1 MRRSHIRFVAAAGL
15 AAVAALSLPS
25 AKANHVPVP
34 PDHQATE
41 KDFHPSHFSASSVN
55 ITNKFLPI
63 VPGTTFTLSGT
74 ANRGGGGNAHEVI
87 FTATEVTKVVNGIRT
102 QVLWD
107 RDIQEG
113 VLVEEELA
121 FWAQDDLGNVWL
133 FGEYPEEHEG
143 ASVTAPSTWLSG
155 VAESKAGVLMRV
167 DPKVNTS
174 NYEQGNAPSVEF
186 LDLAR
191 VHAVD
196 QSTCGPTGCYEGVLV
211 IDEWDP
217 NQQPQDGHQ
226 FKFHAPGVGI
236 VQVTA
241 RGGDEQETLILTE
254 HRSLTPEELA
264 AANTRALELD
274 RRAYGMQPGVYGGTE
289 PALVRCPPAT
299 GQPPAAPPAD
309 CVTAPAYPAP
319 AGPPAPEPAP

>member
-1 MRRSHIRFVAAAGL
+1 MSRSRIRFVAAAGL

-25 AKANHVPVP
+25 ARANHVPVP

-41 KDFHPSHFSASSVN
+41 KDFHPSHFSENSVN
-55 ITNKFLPI
+55 ITNGFLPAP
-63 VPGTTFTLSGT
+63 PGTTFTLSGT
-74 ANRGGGGNAHEVI
+74 ANRGGGGNAHEVV
-87 FTATEVTKVVNGIRT
+87 FTVTELTKVVNGVRT

-113 VLVEEELA
+113 ELVEEELA
-121 FWAQDDLGNVWL
+121 FWAQDDFGNVWL

-143 ASVTAPSTWLSG
+143 GTVTAPSTWLAG
-155 VAESKAGVLMRV
+155 VLESTAGVLMRV

-174 NYEQGNAPSVEF
+174 RYEQGNAPSVEF
-186 LDLAR
+186 LDVAQ

-196 QSTCGPTGCYEGVLV
+196 QHTCVPTGCYDGVLV
-211 IDEWDP
+211 VDEHDP

-241 RGGDEQETLILTE
+241 RGGDEQETLLATV
-254 HRSLTPEELA
+254 HRRLSPEELA
-264 AANTRALELD
+264 AANARALELD
-274 RRAYGMQPGVYGGTE
+274 QRAYTMRPQVYGGTE
-289 PALVRCPPAT
+289 PALLRCPP
-299 GQPPAAPPAD
+299 PAAGPPAD
-309 CVTAPAYPAP
+309 CVTVPAYPAP
-319 AGPPAPEPAP
+319 AAQPAA

>member
-25 AKANHVPVP
+25 AQANHVPVL

-55 ITNKFLPI
+55 ITNRFLPI

-143 ASVTAPSTWLSG
+143 PSVAAPSTWL
-155 VAESKAGVLMRV
+155 AGVQAYF
-167 DPKVNTS
+167 N
-174 NYEQGNAPSVEF
+174 PS
-186 LDLAR
+186 
-191 VHAVD
+191 
-196 QSTCGPTGCYEGVLV
+196 
-211 IDEWDP
+211 
-217 NQQPQDGHQ
+217 
-226 FKFHAPGVGI
+226 
-236 VQVTA
+236 
-241 RGGDEQETLILTE
+241 
-254 HRSLTPEELA
+254 
-264 AANTRALELD
+264 
-274 RRAYGMQPGVYGGTE
+274 
-289 PALVRCPPAT
+289 
-299 GQPPAAPPAD
+299 D
-309 CVTAPAYPAP
+309 CR
-319 AGPPAPEPAP
+319 

>member
-1 MRRSHIRFVAAAGL
+1 MRKSRIRFVAAAGL
-15 AAVAALSLPS
+15 VAVAALSLPS
-25 AKANHVPVP
+25 AQANHVPVP

-41 KDFHPSHFSASSVN
+41 KDFHASHFSESSVN
-55 ITNKFLPI
+55 VTNKFLPI

-87 FTATEVTKVVNGIRT
+87 FTATEVTKVVNGVRT

-121 FWAQDDLGNVWL
+121 YWAQDDLGNVWL

-143 ASVTAPSTWLSG
+143 PVAAPSTWLSG
-155 VAESKAGVLMRV
+155 VLESKPGVLMRV
-167 DPKVNTS
+167 DPKLNTS
-174 NYEQGNAPSVEF
+174 TYEQGNAPSVEF

-196 QSTCGPTGCYEGVLV
+196 QSTCVPTGCYEGVLV

-241 RGGDEQETLILTE
+241 RGGEEQETLLLTE

-274 RRAYGMQPGVYGGTE
+274 QRAYTMRPDVFGGTE
-289 PALVRCPPAT
+289 PALVRCPPAA
-299 GQPPAAPPAD
+299 GPPPAAPPAD
-309 CVTAPAYPAP
+309 CVTVPAYPAP
-319 AGPPAPEPAP
+319 AGPPAPQPAA